1 MKFFKYAAKEF
12 RIDPR
17 QLKTEHVEAYFHHK
31 ITERLNRGV
40 EPKVIAKR
48 IDNELSHLKFFAWWI
63 SKPNCI
69 DSEVL
74 ENHESGNVSS
84 RKLPDV

>member
-48 IDNELSHLKFFAWWI
+48 IDNEILCLVDFKTQLH
-63 SKPNCI
+63 
-69 DSEVL
+69 SEVL

>member
-48 IDNELSHLKFFAWWI
+48 IDN
-63 SKPNCI
+63 
-69 DSEVL
+69 
-74 ENHESGNVSS
+74 
-84 RKLPDV
+84 